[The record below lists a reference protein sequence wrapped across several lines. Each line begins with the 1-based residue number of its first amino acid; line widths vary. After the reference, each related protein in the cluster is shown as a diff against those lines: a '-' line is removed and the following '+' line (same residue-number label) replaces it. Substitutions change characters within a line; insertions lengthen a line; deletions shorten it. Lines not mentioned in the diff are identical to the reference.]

1 MRKGLFIFRYL
12 FVLALLLLAESASV
26 SAKSLV
32 VPRPQAAHFCQLLL
46 NDGRRISSL
55 SSHARQFMHA
65 EDSLSIEQLFAGFIL
80 QDANWQGMRFFP
92 HHTSNGVMWYSAA
105 DELPVSMS
113 AEHQK
118 YIHEVF
124 PRMIAQAEAG
134 NWDSFDAYID
144 KMLQYQCQ
152 FGGNQADSAALPS
165 HLVFIAIFFIV
176 VVLVSRIL
184 FVSLSPKRI
193 E

>member
-1 MRKGLFIFRYL
+1 
-12 FVLALLLLAESASV
+12 
-26 SAKSLV
+26 
-32 VPRPQAAHFCQLLL
+32 
-46 NDGRRISSL
+46 
-55 SSHARQFMHA
+55 MHA
-65 EDSLSIEQLFAGFIL
+65 EDSLSIEQIFVGFIL

-92 HHTSNGVMWYSAA
+92 HHTANGVMWYSAA

-124 PRMIAQAEAG
+124 PRMIAQAETG

-152 FGGNQADSAALPS
+152 FGGSQAVSAALPS
-165 HLVFIAIFFIV
+165 HLVSIAIFFIV
-176 VVLVSRIL
+176 VVLVSRFL
-184 FVSLSPKRI
+184 FVLLHARK
-193 E
+193 

>member
-1 MRKGLFIFRYL
+1 
-12 FVLALLLLAESASV
+12 
-26 SAKSLV
+26 
-32 VPRPQAAHFCQLLL
+32 
-46 NDGRRISSL
+46 
-55 SSHARQFMHA
+55 
-65 EDSLSIEQLFAGFIL
+65 
-80 QDANWQGMRFFP
+80 
-92 HHTSNGVMWYSAA
+92 
-105 DELPVSMS
+105 
-113 AEHQK
+113 
-118 YIHEVF
+118 
-124 PRMIAQAEAG
+124 MIAQAEAG